1 MAPPLH
7 PPRRSKRIREHFAH
21 HKALKAWR
29 ADVHLRLQ
37 RWRGE
42 LRAGAAVAAAS
53 REHALAGEG
62 ERSREAAE
70 QLAARQQ
77 VVGLEEE
84 LRRAQLDHDVV
95 GKGGESG
102 GDLGG

>member
-42 LRAGAAVAAAS
+42 LRAGAAVAEAS
-53 REHALAGEG
+53 RENALAGEG

-77 VVGLEEE
+77 VVRLEEE